1 MSRAKA
7 LRTLQRFDIERIFTY
22 KDGRTDWSVCRW
34 RVRPRGFHTL
44 LMVIDKPEYV
54 HTDDF
59 TDLMGAIEELS
70 REPAPRK
77 RRKK

>member
-7 LRTLQRFDIERIFTY
+7 LRTLRRFDIERIFAY

-34 RVRPRGFHTL
+34 RVRPRGFHTVL
-44 LMVIDKPEYV
+44 LTIDKTEHM

-59 TDLMGAIEELS
+59 INLMGAIEELS
-70 REPAPRK
+70 REP
-77 RRKK
+77 